1 MGVVHGGITHSEV
14 SEHLQELS
22 MLADTAGA
30 QIVQTVIQ
38 ARRKIDPA
46 TVIGIGKVREIK
58 KTCEERDATL
68 VVFDDELSPA
78 QMKNLEAELK
88 NKVLDRSG
96 LILDIFARRART
108 RESQRQVELAQL
120 EYLYPRLTRQWTHLS
135 RQVGGIGTRGP
146 GETQLEVDRRL
157 IRKRIKVLKENLRN
171 IEKQR
176 SVRRQIRRK
185 FRQVALIGYTN
196 AGKSSLMNALTQSD
210 VFVENRLFATLDAT
224 IRSLPLR
231 TFPKV
236 LISDTVGF
244 IRKLPHDLVAS
255 FRSTLEETV
264 QADLL
269 VHVIDISHENFEDHI
284 KTTRD
289 LLKEMDL
296 DKKPRLLVFNKIDAL
311 DERDLLQEIKIHTPE
326 AIFVSALKGLGL
338 SELLNRMDQSLRMST
353 VENIVRIPA
362 GQGRSLNFVHQWAD
376 VINLNYENSM
386 AVIRYRTSREGH
398 SRILDFLEKQHETS
412 HSYR

>member
-1 MGVVHGGITHSEV
+1 VGVVHGGITHSEV

>member
-1 MGVVHGGITHSEV
+1 
-14 SEHLQELS
+14 

-284 KTTRD
+284 KTTHD

-338 SELLNRMDQSLRMST
+338 SELLNRMDQSLKMST

-362 GQGRSLNFVHQWAD
+362 GQGRSLDFVHQWAD